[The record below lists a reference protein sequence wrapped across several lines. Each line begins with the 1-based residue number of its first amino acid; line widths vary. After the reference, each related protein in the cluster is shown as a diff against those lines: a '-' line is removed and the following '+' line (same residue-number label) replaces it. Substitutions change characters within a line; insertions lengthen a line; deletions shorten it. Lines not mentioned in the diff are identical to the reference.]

1 MVVKF
6 EIRTIKGAY
15 APRRYAM
22 SKVIDF
28 SKDNVSNGWKYVKRN
43 LSDMGVGVTLDKFE
57 SEAHKAIQDILQRG
71 VDEEFNAKLRAK
83 RYERTPGREGF
94 RKGTYKRYL
103 TTTFGRSELAIPR
116 TRDKMDINFEMFNK
130 YQRRQKKFDEM
141 VMMSLIL
148 GVSTRKQRKF
158 FKAFIGDAV
167 SHTTASRL
175 LRNFEEDLSKFR
187 TQRLSDDYKYLLID
201 GIWVSVKERNV
212 RKRPIIF
219 VIGVRK
225 DNTKEILAFKLAR
238 GESEEEVSGILNDLY
253 RRGLEGKN
261 LKVIASD
268 GARGIRAAISMVYPY
283 ASWQW
288 CYTHKLRNVSKRIK
302 HKVKNRKALI
312 RDASQIYKAES
323 RREALTRFNRFY
335 KKWKDVEKTAANN
348 LKRDFATTLTF
359 FDYMDD
365 KNLISTTNHIERYLE
380 EIRRRIKV
388 QGYFKNPRSVD
399 CWVYGIIQYVD
410 SVKQPKGVPS
420 SPMGEE
426 TKELQYQS
434 AQLS

>member
-1 MVVKF
+1 MK
-6 EIRTIKGAY
+6 
-15 APRRYAM
+15 
-22 SKVIDF
+22 SLDF
-28 SKDNVSNGWKYVKRN
+28 TKNNVSGRWRYVKRN
-43 LSDMGVGVTLDKFE
+43 LLDMGVGVVDKFE
-57 SEAHKAIQDILQRG
+57 SEAHKAVKDILQRG
-71 VDEEFNAKLRAK
+71 VDEEFNAKIGAK
-83 RYERTPGREGF
+83 KYERTSGREGF
-94 RKGTYKRYL
+94 RKGTYRRCL
-103 TTTFGRSELAIPR
+103 TTTFGRSELVIPR
-116 TRDKMDINFEMFNK
+116 TREKIDISFKMFDK

-175 LRNFEEDLSKFR
+175 LRNFEEDLAKFR
-187 TQRLSDDYKYLLID
+187 TTRLTDNYKYLLID
-201 GIWVSVKERNV
+201 GIWVKVKGRDVRN
-212 RKRPIIF
+212 KPIIF

-225 DNTKEILAFKLAR
+225 DNTKEILTFKLAR
-238 GESEEEVSGILNDLY
+238 GESEEEIAGILNDLY

-261 LKVIASD
+261 LKIIASD

-283 ASWQW
+283 AAWQW
-288 CYTHKLRNVSKRIK
+288 CSTHKLRNVCKRIQ
-302 HKVKNRKALI
+302 HKAKNRKELMK
-312 RDASQIYKAES
+312 DASQIYKATS
-323 RREALTRFNRFY
+323 RRDALTRFSVFSR
-335 KKWKDVEKTAANN
+335 KWKDIEKTAVNN
-348 LKRDFATTLTF
+348 LKKDFATTLTF
-359 FDYMDD
+359 YDHMDD

-399 CWVYGIIQYVD
+399 YWVYGIIQYID

-426 TKELQYQS
+426 IKELQYQS

>member
-1 MVVKF
+1 
-6 EIRTIKGAY
+6 
-15 APRRYAM
+15 M
-22 SKVIDF
+22 SKAIDF
-28 SKDNVSNGWKYVKRN
+28 SKNNVSSQWKYVKRN
-43 LSDMGVGVTLDKFE
+43 LEDMGIGVIDKFE
-57 SEAHKAIQDILQRG
+57 FEAHKAVKDILQRG
-71 VDEEFNAKLRAK
+71 IDEEFNATLRAK

-94 RKGTYKRYL
+94 RKGTYRRYL
-103 TTTFGRSELAIPR
+103 TTTFGRSELVIPR
-116 TRDKMDINFEMFNK
+116 TRGKIDINFKMFNK

-148 GVSTRKQRKF
+148 GISTRKQKKF

-175 LRNFEEDLSKFR
+175 LRNFEEDLAKFR
-187 TQRLSDDYKYLLID
+187 TQILADDYKYLLID
-201 GIWVSVKERNV
+201 GIWVSVKERDV

-219 VIGVRK
+219 VIGIRK
-225 DNTKEILAFKLAR
+225 DNTKEVLSFKLAR
-238 GESEEEVSGILNDLY
+238 GESEEEVTGILNDLY
-253 RRGLEGKN
+253 RRGLEGKS
-261 LKVIASD
+261 LKLIASD

-283 ASWQW
+283 AAWQW

-312 RDASQIYKAES
+312 HDASQIYKAAS
-323 RREALTRFNRFY
+323 RREALTRFNRFH

-359 FDYMDD
+359 YDYMDD

-380 EIRRRIKV
+380 EIRRRIKI
-388 QGYFKNPRSVD
+388 QGYFKNPRSVGY
-399 CWVYGIIQYVD
+399 WVYGIIQYID
-410 SVKQPKGVPS
+410 TVKQPTGEPS
-420 SPMGEE
+420 SPMEEE

>member
-1 MVVKF
+1 
-6 EIRTIKGAY
+6 
-15 APRRYAM
+15 M

-28 SKDNVSNGWKYVKRN
+28 TEDNVSNGWKYVKRN
-43 LSDMGVGVTLDKFE
+43 LSDMGIGGVDKFE
-57 SEAHKAIQDILQRG
+57 FEAHKAVRDILQRG
-71 VDEEFNAKLRAK
+71 IDEEFNAKLRAK

-94 RKGTYKRYL
+94 RKGTYRRYL
-103 TTTFGRSELAIPR
+103 TTTFGRSELVIPR
-116 TRDKMDINFEMFNK
+116 TRGKIDINFKIFNK

-148 GVSTRKQRKF
+148 GISTRKQRKF

-175 LRNFEEDLSKFR
+175 LRNFEEDLAKFR
-187 TQRLSDDYKYLLID
+187 TQRLTDDYKYLLID
-201 GIWVSVKERNV
+201 GIWVSVKERDV
-212 RKRPIIF
+212 RKRLIIF
-219 VIGVRK
+219 VIGVKK
-225 DNTKEILAFKLAR
+225 DNTKEILTFKLAK
-238 GESEEEVSGILNDLY
+238 GESEQEITGILNDLY

-261 LKVIASD
+261 LKLIASD

-283 ASWQW
+283 AAWQW

-302 HKVKNRKALI
+302 HKVKNRKVLI
-312 RDASQIYKAES
+312 HDASQIYKAAS

-335 KKWKDVEKTAANN
+335 KKWKDAEKTAVNN
-348 LKRDFATTLTF
+348 LKKDFATTLTF
-359 FDYMDD
+359 YDYMDD

-380 EIRRRIKV
+380 EIRRRIKI

-399 CWVYGIIQYVD
+399 YWVYGIIQYVD
-410 SVKQPKGVPS
+410 SVKQPKGAPS

-426 TKELQYQS
+426 PKELQYQS